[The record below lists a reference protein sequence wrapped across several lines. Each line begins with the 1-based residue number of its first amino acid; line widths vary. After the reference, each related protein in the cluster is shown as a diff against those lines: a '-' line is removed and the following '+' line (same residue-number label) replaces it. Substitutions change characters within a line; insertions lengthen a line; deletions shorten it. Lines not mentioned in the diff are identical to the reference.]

1 MLNESLPPLIK
12 ALLEPKCYSHPVQQ
26 VELVATHISWLLI
39 AGEFVYKIKKP
50 ITLPFLDY
58 GTLEKRHIYCEAEL
72 RLNQRY
78 APDIYLEVVA
88 IMGTPENPHFNGE
101 GSPVEY
107 AVKMRRFDEAGRL
120 DHVCD
125 RSELQPKHVSDL
137 AEAIVNFHRD
147 AAKATVNTRYGSP
160 EKVIEPALENFNEL
174 YTLVSDNECLTK
186 LDCLQTWTRAEFE
199 RLSPNFSA
207 RKADGWVRECH
218 GDLHLGNIV
227 LMDGQVRLFDCIE
240 FNEDFRWIDVVS
252 DIAFTYIDLLDHHQ
266 PGLAGWFLKEWLSRS
281 GDFDAMPVLRFY
293 AVYRALVRAKV
304 AAISAKQRHGDIS
317 DVWAYIALAEQIIST
332 PKPKLIITH
341 GLAGCGKTTAAKNL
355 LFNDNY
361 GCTIHLRSDVERKR
375 LFGLAA
381 VAKSNSPLG
390 GGIYVQEA
398 HQLTYRRLY
407 DLAEG
412 LLIAGWSVIID
423 AAFLK
428 HAERSDF
435 HALATKTGAEFC
447 ILAPQTSLEQLRLR
461 ISDRLKKGHDA
472 SEATLEV
479 LEQQL
484 TFTEP
489 LDEDER
495 HFLIKDTSR
504 GP

>member
-1 MLNESLPPLIK
+1 MRNESLPPLIK
-12 ALLEPKCYSHPVQQ
+12 ALLEPKCYPHPAQH
-26 VELVATHISWLLI
+26 VELVVTHISWLLI

-58 GTLEKRHIYCEAEL
+58 GTLEKRHACCEAEL

-88 IMGTPENPHFNGE
+88 IVGTPENPHFNGE
-101 GSPVEY
+101 GTPIEF

-120 DHVCD
+120 DRVCA
-125 RSELQPKHVSDL
+125 RGELQPRHVSDL

-147 AAKATVNTRYGSP
+147 AAKTSVNTHYGSP
-160 EKVIEPALENFNEL
+160 DKVIEPALENFNEL
-174 YTLVSDNECLTK
+174 HSLLSDQEYLTK
-186 LDCLQTWTRAEFE
+186 LNSLQAWTRTEFE
-199 RLSPNFSA
+199 HLTPNFST
-207 RKADGWVRECH
+207 RKAEGWVRECH

-227 LMDGQVRLFDCIE
+227 LIDGHVRLFDCIE
-240 FNEDFRWIDVVS
+240 FNEDFRWIDVAS

-266 PGLAGWFLKEWLSRS
+266 PGLAGWFLNEWLSRS

-304 AAISAKQRHGDIS
+304 AAIRSGQNHGDIS
-317 DVWAYIALAEQIIST
+317 ETQGYIALAEQIISA
-332 PKPKLIITH
+332 PKPRLIITH
-341 GLAGCGKTTAAKNL
+341 GLAGCGKTTAAANL
-355 LFNDNY
+355 LLNDNY

-375 LFGLAA
+375 LFGLTAA
-381 VAKSNSPLG
+381 AKSNSPLG

-398 HQLTYRRLY
+398 HQHTYRRLY
-407 DLAEG
+407 NLAEG
-412 LLIAGWSVIID
+412 LLIAGWSVIVD
-423 AAFLK
+423 AAFLR

-435 HALATKTGAEFC
+435 RALATQTGAEFH

-461 ISDRLKKGHDA
+461 ISNRLEKGYDA
-472 SEATLEV
+472 SEATIEV

-484 TFTEP
+484 TFIEP
-489 LDEDER
+489 LNEDEL
-495 HFLIKDTSR
+495 HFLIKDI
-504 GP
+504 G